1 MIPINSALQRWVRYK
16 HNKTWYRSFE
26 FKIKYVIAIWYM
38 NWCQVKIP
46 QSFADCQHVKT
57 LKVRFRQRDLE
68 ISIPIYLQSF
78 IEIEIEMIIEFLN
91 QNLQLKF
98 EIDSQF
104 SDCKGFNTLTVS
116 IWLIIFLIFIPII
129 CSV

>member
-1 MIPINSALQRWVRYK
+1 M
-16 HNKTWYRSFE
+16 
-26 FKIKYVIAIWYM
+26 
-38 NWCQVKIP
+38 KIP

-57 LKVRFRQRDLE
+57 LIVRFRQRDLE

-78 IEIEIEMIIEFLN
+78 IEIEIEMIIEVLN

-116 IWLIIFLIFIPII
+116 I
-129 CSV
+129 